1 MDRGAWRVT
10 VHGVAK
16 NQTQLSNLT
25 TTTKVKY
32 KKAMGLNKFPTEFQN
47 HIFSGLLT
55 ILVEFL
61 TCFCYCSATQSCQ
74 TLCDLIHSS
83 TPGFPAL

>member
-1 MDRGAWRVT
+1 MVVSWAMF
-10 VHGVAK
+10 AYI
-16 NQTQLSNLT
+16 LYLMPLP
-25 TTTKVKY
+25 VKY